1 MTAHPLRYFLRRDR
15 VGALID
21 QHHLSHEGFAAELGV
36 SRQHWSILYNGRRP
50 VSPKLRRALLASPRL
65 VGVAEAELFEVVAA

>member
-1 MTAHPLRYFLRRDR
+1 MTAHPLRYFLRTEH

-21 QHHLSHEGFAAELGV
+21 RHHLSHEAFAVELGV
-36 SRQHWSILYNGRRP
+36 SRQHWSTLYNGRRP

-65 VGVAEAELFEVVAA
+65 AGVAEAELFEVVAA

>member
-1 MTAHPLRYFLRRDR
+1 MTAHPLRYFLRTER
-15 VGALID
+15 VGAAID

-36 SRQHWSILYNGRRP
+36 SRQHWSTLYNGRRP

-65 VGVAEAELFEVVAA
+65 AGVAEAELFEVVAA